1 MVIGMNKK
9 LKIMLDKR
17 EHIMLQGGQ
26 ARIDKQHAEG
36 KLTARERLDLLF
48 DPGSFV
54 EYNAFVIPRA
64 TRFGMD
70 KVDAP
75 ADGIVTGHGLV
86 NGRRAFA
93 YAQDFTVLG
102 GAMGEMH
109 GMKLARVQELAL
121 EAGVPLIGLNDSG
134 GGRLQEGPGASVYGT
149 VFYNNVMAS
158 GVIPQVSALMGPCA
172 GGASYS
178 PALSDFI
185 VMVDK
190 TSKAFITGPAVIKE
204 VTGEVVDFETLGG
217 AMTHSTK
224 SGLAQ
229 MFATDDRDCI
239 EQIKSLLSFFPDN
252 CHHLPPICPT
262 DDDINRRSEELNDFV
277 PDNRRKAYDIK
288 TLVTTIADDNYFF
301 EISPFFARNIVVGFV
316 RMGGMPVG
324 VVASQPNNMA
334 GCLDINASCKAARFI
349 RTCDAF
355 NIPLLSIVDVP
366 GYLPGLNQEWDGI
379 IRHGAKML
387 YAWAESTVPKIVMP
401 IGKSYGGATQAMC
414 SIDMKADFV
423 IAWPS
428 CERAVVGADG
438 AVKVLY
444 RKEIEQADDP
454 VAAKEKYTK
463 MYEEEFLNPY
473 RSAELAKFEDV
484 IEPAESRKKIIQTLQ
499 MFWGRNKQRPARKHG
514 NIPL

>member
-1 MVIGMNKK
+1 MNQK
-9 LKIMLDKR
+9 LQTMLEMK
-17 EHIMLQGGQ
+17 EHILQQGGE
-26 ARIDKQHAEG
+26 ARIAKQHAKG
-36 KLTARERLDLLF
+36 KLTARERIDLLF
-48 DPGSFV
+48 DPGTFV
-54 EYNAFVIPRA
+54 EYNMFVKPRA
-64 TRFGMD
+64 HRFGMD

-86 NGRRAFA
+86 NGRRVFA

-109 GMKLARVQELAL
+109 GLKLARMQELAL
-121 EAGVPLIGLNDSG
+121 EAGVPIVGLNDSG
-134 GGRLQEGPGASVYGT
+134 GGRLQEGPGAAVYGT
-149 VFYNNVMAS
+149 VFYNNVESS
-158 GVIPQVSALMGPCA
+158 GVIPQISALMGSCA

-178 PALSDFI
+178 PALNDFI

-204 VTGEVVDFETLGG
+204 VTGEVIDFETLGG
-217 AMTHSTK
+217 AMTHSSKT
-224 SGLAQ
+224 GLCQVMAK
-229 MFATDDRDCI
+229 DDYDCI
-239 EQIKSLLSFFPDN
+239 EQIKALLAFFPDN
-252 CHHLPPICPT
+252 CQQLPPVMET
-262 DDDINRRSEELNDFV
+262 GDDPFRRCEELNDIV
-277 PDNRRKAYDIK
+277 PESHKKTYDMHRVI
-288 TLVTTIADDNYFF
+288 TSIADNGYFY
-301 EISPFFARNIVVGFV
+301 EIAPLFARNIVVGFI
-316 RMGGMPVG
+316 RMAGMPVG
-324 VVASQPNNMA
+324 VVASQPNFMA

-366 GYLPGLNQEWDGI
+366 GYMPGVNQEHGGI

-387 YAWAESTVPKIVMP
+387 YAWAEATVPKIVMP

-414 SIDMKADFV
+414 SIDMKADFI

-444 RKEIEQADDP
+444 KHEIETAEDP
-454 VAAKEKYTK
+454 DAAREKYK
-463 MYEEEFLNPY
+463 KAYEDEFLNPY
-473 RSAELAKFEDV
+473 RSAELGKYEDV
-484 IEPAESRKKIIQTLQ
+484 IEPAESRIKIIQTLQ
-499 MFWGRNKQRPARKHG
+499 MFWGRKKGRHARKHG

>member
-1 MVIGMNKK
+1 MNQK
-9 LKIMLDKR
+9 LQNMLDKKA
-17 EHIMLQGGQ
+17 HIMLQGGQ
-26 ARIDKQHAEG
+26 DKINKQHAKG
-36 KLTARERLDLLF
+36 KLTARERIDLLF
-48 DPGSFV
+48 DPGTFV
-54 EYNAFVIPRA
+54 EYNMFVKPRA

-75 ADGIVTGHGLV
+75 ADGIITGHGLI
-86 NGRRAFA
+86 NGRKAFA
-93 YAQDFTVLG
+93 YSQDATVLG

-109 GMKLARVQELAL
+109 GLKLARMQELAV
-121 EAGVPLIGLNDSG
+121 EAGVPIIGLNDSG

-158 GVIPQVSALMGPCA
+158 GVIPQISAIMGSCA

-178 PALSDFI
+178 PALNDFI
-185 VMVDK
+185 IMVDK
-190 TSKAFITGPAVIKE
+190 TSKAFITGPAVIEE

-224 SGLAQ
+224 SGLSQLIAI
-229 MFATDDRDCI
+229 DDYNCI
-239 EQIKSLLSFFPDN
+239 EQIKCLLSFFPDN
-252 CHHLPPICPT
+252 CQQLPPIYPT
-262 DDDINRRSEELNDFV
+262 DDDIYRRIEEFNDIV

-288 TLVTTIADDNYFF
+288 TIITKIADDNFFF
-301 EISPFFARNIVVGFV
+301 EISSIFARNIVVGFI

-324 VVASQPNNMA
+324 VIASQPNYMA

-366 GYLPGLNQEWDGI
+366 GYLPGVKQEHDGI

-428 CERAVVGADG
+428 CVRAVVGSDA

-444 RKEIEQADDP
+444 KKEIKQAEDSA
-454 VAAKEKYTK
+454 AAKAKYTEE
-463 MYEEEFLNPY
+463 YEEEFLNPY

-484 IEPAESRKKIIQTLQ
+484 IEPAESRMKIIQTLR
-499 MFWGRNKQRPARKHG
+499 MFWGRKKERPARKHG